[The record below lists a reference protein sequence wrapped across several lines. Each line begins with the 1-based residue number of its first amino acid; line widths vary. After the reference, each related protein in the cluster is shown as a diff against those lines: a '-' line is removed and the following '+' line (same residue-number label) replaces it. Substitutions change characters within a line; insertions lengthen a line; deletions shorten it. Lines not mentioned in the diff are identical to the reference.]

1 MKFLEYTP
9 LARINA
15 FLSNVN
21 LGDCLLKGNLEA
33 YSCKV
38 AGADKKFSRSL
49 EQEVLD
55 SLACSPSNLSGS
67 PLGPL
72 SSLASRRTFIYLILT
87 LSHMYPDYD
96 FSILRPNH
104 FSKED
109 FPGAAKLKIENY
121 LLETARVWAREFG
134 EETSLLQC
142 IWDAIDEVI
151 ELEDCEVYS
160 YVPEFEGDPF
170 AERGTIWSFRFFFY
184 NRKLKRIL
192 FFSCQ
197 CLSKLAMDE
206 DSLDEVFSDEE
217 VDYLQGMDME

>member
-15 FLSNVN
+15 FISSVN
-21 LGDCLLKGNLEA
+21 LGDSLLKGKLEA

-38 AGADKKFSRSL
+38 AGVDKKFSRSL

-55 SLACSPSNLSGS
+55 TLACSPSNLAVS

-96 FSILRPNH
+96 FSILQPGH

-109 FPGAAKLKIENY
+109 FPESAKLKIEAY
-121 LLETARVWAREFG
+121 LLETAKVWAQEFG

-142 IWDAIDEVI
+142 IWDAINEVI
-151 ELEDCEVYS
+151 GLDECEVFS
-160 YVPEFEGDPF
+160 YNPEFEGDSF
-170 AERGTIWSFRFFFY
+170 AERGTIWSFGFFFY

-206 DSLDEVFSDEE
+206 DSLDEMFSDEDP
-217 VDYLQGMDME
+217 DYLQSMDME